1 MPSGGQA
8 IACEEAMLKLFYTP
22 HTSALATHIV
32 LEEVGA
38 TYEIALIDF
47 EKNEQRSPE
56 YLKINPRGR
65 VPSLVTNSGVLTE
78 TPALLVYLAQLFP
91 QSRHAPIDDP
101 YLFAELQ
108 SFNSFI
114 CSNLHV
120 AHSHRMRGH
129 RWADEPAAIE
139 AMKRKVPQ
147 TVKVAFEQVERHL
160 LRGPWVLG
168 EQYTVSDAY
177 LFTMAQWME
186 ADGVDP
192 SSFPKVLDHRN
203 RMSLRPAVRNALRQE
218 LGDQ

>member
-1 MPSGGQA
+1 
-8 IACEEAMLKLFYTP
+8 MLRLFYTP

-38 TYEIALIDF
+38 KYEISLVDF
-47 EKNEQRSPE
+47 SKDEQRHPD

-65 VPSLVTNSGVLTE
+65 VPSLVTESGVLTE

-91 QSRHAPIDDP
+91 QARLAPLDDP
-101 YLFAELQ
+101 YLFAEMQ
-108 SFNSFI
+108 AFNSFI
-114 CSNLHV
+114 CSTLHV
-120 AHSHRMRGH
+120 AHSHRMRGY
-129 RWADEPAAIE
+129 RWADEPEAIE
-139 AMKRKVPQ
+139 AMKRKVPHS
-147 TVKVAFEQVERHL
+147 VAISFEQVELHL

-192 SSFPKVLDHRN
+192 SHLPKVLDHRN
-203 RMSLRPAVRNALRQE
+203 RMSQRTAVRNALRQE
-218 LGDQ
+218 LGE

>member
-1 MPSGGQA
+1 
-8 IACEEAMLKLFYTP
+8 MLRLFYTP

-38 TYEIALIDF
+38 KYEITLVDF
-47 EKNEQRSPE
+47 GKGEQHHPD

-65 VPSLVTNSGVLTE
+65 VPSLVTESGVLTE
-78 TPALLVYLAQLFP
+78 TPALLVYLAQSFP
-91 QSRHAPIDDP
+91 QSRLAPLDDP
-101 YLFAELQ
+101 YLFAQ
-108 SFNSFI
+108 MQAFNSFI
-114 CSNLHV
+114 CSTLHV
-120 AHSHRMRGH
+120 AHSHRMRGY
-129 RWADEPAAIE
+129 RWADEPEAIE

-147 TVKVAFEQVERHL
+147 AVAASFEQVERDL

-192 SSFPKVLDHRN
+192 SHFPKVLDHRT
-203 RMSLRPAVRNALRQE
+203 RMSERRAVKIALRQE
-218 LGDQ
+218 LGE